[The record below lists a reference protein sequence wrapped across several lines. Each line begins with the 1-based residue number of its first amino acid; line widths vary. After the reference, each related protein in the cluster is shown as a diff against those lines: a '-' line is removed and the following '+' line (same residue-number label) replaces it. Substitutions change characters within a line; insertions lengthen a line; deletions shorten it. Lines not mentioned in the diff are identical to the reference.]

1 MPLAIGTA
9 VLNCTDALTIAAR
22 QARQWWSIQSAE
34 CLGELET
41 LRFLEQEVSTGRIKL
56 VVVDNPNLDYNTI
69 GLLSAVAEME
79 RTQIRDRTKASLNR
93 IKAEIA
99 EKGSYT
105 TRGGKT
111 IKKLSNPVAAAE
123 AAKKGRAHQIKLADE
138 RAEGPMAFDI

>member
-1 MPLAIGTA
+1 
-9 VLNCTDALTIAAR
+9 
-22 QARQWWSIQSAE
+22 
-34 CLGELET
+34 
-41 LRFLEQEVSTGRIKL
+41 
-56 VVVDNPNLDYNTI
+56 
-69 GLLSAVAEME
+69 ME

-111 IKKLSNPVAAAE
+111 IKKLGTPPVAAAE

-138 RAEGPMAFDI
+138 RAEDLWPLISNLLDQGHGYRAIARATK